1 MLVVRAPM
9 RISFAGGGTDIPA
22 YYESFGGMVVSTAI
36 NKYVYVIVTSSSH
49 DSLQVSSSDYSTFL
63 RHSGGEEVAEAGKLR
78 YARAFLREFGI
89 RTGYSIFMASEMPPG
104 TGLGS
109 SSALAVALVKAL
121 AALGGEVP
129 NKAEVAELACRV
141 EIEQLK
147 MPIGKQDQYASAFGS
162 VNAIH
167 FSADDV
173 KVEALAISQRTRDW
187 LSQSILLFF
196 TEQSHESAEILSEQ
210 RHRTAEHDPDTLNA
224 LHEIKEHAVEAREAL
239 LTDAPDR
246 LGDIMHRSWLAKKRV
261 ATGISN
267 ERIDS
272 AYDAAI
278 KAGALG
284 GKISG
289 AGGGGFLMLACDAA
303 CQDSVTTAMEH
314 HGLVRADF
322 HLETSGARILV
333 NNAAA

>member
-1 MLVVRAPM
+1 M

-22 YYESFGGMVVSTAI
+22 YYENFGGLVVSTAI
-36 NKYVYVIVTSSSH
+36 DKYVYVIVTPNSQ

-78 YARAFLREFGI
+78 YARAFLRAFGI
-89 RTGYSIFMASEMPPG
+89 RSGYSIFMASEMPPG

-109 SSALAVALVKAL
+109 SSSLAVALVKAL
-121 AALGGEVP
+121 AALRGDVP
-129 NKAEVAELACRV
+129 GKEEVAELACRV

-167 FSADDV
+167 FSADEV
-173 KVEALAISQRTRDW
+173 RVEALPISQRTREW

-210 RHRTAEHDPDTLNA
+210 RHRTAEHDPDTLKA
-224 LHEIKEHAVEAREAL
+224 LHEIKEHAMEAREAL
-239 LTDAPDR
+239 LIDAPDR

-261 ATGISN
+261 STGISN
-267 ERIDS
+267 ERIDN

-278 KAGALG
+278 KAGASG
-284 GKISG
+284 GKIAG

-303 CQDSVTTAMEH
+303 CRDSVTTAVAL
-314 HGLVRADF
+314 HGLVRSDF
-322 HLETSGARILV
+322 HLESSGARILV
-333 NNAAA
+333 NNATA

>member
-1 MLVVRAPM
+1 M
-9 RISFAGGGTDIPA
+9 RISFAGGGTDLPA

-63 RHSGGEEVAEAGKLR
+63 RHSGGDEIGEEGKLR

-109 SSALAVALVKAL
+109 SSSLAVAFVQAL
-121 AALGGEVP
+121 AAIGGEVP
-129 NKAEVAELACRV
+129 DKAEVAELACHV
-141 EIEQLK
+141 EIDDLK

-167 FSADDV
+167 FSAGEV
-173 KVEALAISQRTRDW
+173 RVEALTISPRTRDW

-196 TEQSHESAEILSEQ
+196 TEQSHDSAEILSEQ
-210 RHRTAEHDPDTLNA
+210 RRRTAEHDPETLDA
-224 LHEIKEHAVEAREAL
+224 LHEIKEHAAEARDAL
-239 LTDAPDR
+239 LADAPDR
-246 LGDIMHRSWLAKKRV
+246 LGDIMPRSWLAKKRI

-272 AYDAAI
+272 ACSAAI
-278 KAGALG
+278 KAGASG

-289 AGGGGFLMLACDAA
+289 AGGGGFLMLACDTPFRE
-303 CQDSVTTAMEH
+303 SVTVTMER